1 MLNIQTNSLN
11 GELIKR
17 SSGFV
22 SFCGFGFLFSSL
34 RHPPPSS
41 IHRNPGHGRP
51 KKDDGR
57 IRKKKKK
64 DGVFFFQLQGYWWLS
79 CFFFSCSSQSFLKI
93 FFLEIFSPWFPVS
106 FQFNSNWIC
115 LPPPSLSNTSHATL
129 HLSAW
134 NDLLLTYSNF
144 LILKFEKIKRLRIK
158 GGGGINDS
166 RI

>member
-34 RHPPPSS
+34 RHHHHHPSTG
-41 IHRNPGHGRP
+41 IRDTVDK

-64 DGVFFFQLQGYWWLS
+64 DGVFFQLQGY
-79 CFFFSCSSQSFLKI
+79 
-93 FFLEIFSPWFPVS
+93 
-106 FQFNSNWIC
+106 
-115 LPPPSLSNTSHATL
+115 
-129 HLSAW
+129 
-134 NDLLLTYSNF
+134 
-144 LILKFEKIKRLRIK
+144 
-158 GGGGINDS
+158 
-166 RI
+166 

>member
-34 RHPPPSS
+34 RHHHHHHPSTG
-41 IHRNPGHGRP
+41 IRDTVDK

-64 DGVFFFQLQGYWWLS
+64 DGVFFQLQGY
-79 CFFFSCSSQSFLKI
+79 
-93 FFLEIFSPWFPVS
+93 
-106 FQFNSNWIC
+106 
-115 LPPPSLSNTSHATL
+115 
-129 HLSAW
+129 
-134 NDLLLTYSNF
+134 
-144 LILKFEKIKRLRIK
+144 
-158 GGGGINDS
+158 
-166 RI
+166 